1 MRWEGKRALI
11 TGGAGFIGSHL
22 AEELIKMNVDVNVLD
37 VISEANAKNLS
48 SLEGYNYI
56 ELDTANINDVKKLG
70 TDFDFIFHLGAI
82 AYPNTCELHPELAFQ
97 VNAQGTFNILNFA
110 LKNNLRKLVFTS
122 SAQLYGKYPIY
133 IPINEDHPINSVE
146 SVYNITKK
154 IGEDLCTQFYDK
166 YGLPLLI
173 LRFFNS
179 FGPRQSLDYF
189 MPTVITQALKHN
201 VIEIWNEKPT
211 RDFTYVKD
219 TVNSL
224 IKAAETSY
232 MVGPI
237 NIGSGKEINVGQ
249 VAKHMAE
256 EMGCELKVLNKDVV
270 GAMRMCCDNSKAK
283 RLLNWEA
290 KVDFR
295 EGLKNTID
303 WYKNNR

>member
-1 MRWEGKRALI
+1 MRWEGKNVLI
-11 TGGAGFIGSHL
+11 TGGAGFLGSHL
-22 AEELIKMNVDVNVLD
+22 TEELIKTNANVKILD
-37 VISEANAKNLS
+37 VVSPSNLKNLAT
-48 SLEGYNYI
+48 LEGYEYT
-56 ELDTANINDVKKLG
+56 EADTGNIDAVKKLG
-70 TDFDFIFHLGAI
+70 KDFDFIFQLGAV
-82 AYPNTCELHPELAFQ
+82 AYPNTCESNPEMAFR

-110 LKNNLRKLVFTS
+110 LNNNIRKLVFTS

-133 IPINEDHPINSVE
+133 LPINEDHPINSVE

-173 LRFFNS
+173 LRLFNS
-179 FGPRQSLDYF
+179 FGPRQALEYF
-189 MPTVITQALKHN
+189 MPTVITQALKN
-201 VIEIWNEKPT
+201 NLIEIWNEKPT

-219 TVNSL
+219 TVSAL
-224 IKAAETSY
+224 MKAAETSY

-283 RLLNWEA
+283 RLLDWET

-295 EGLKNTID
+295 DGLKTTID
-303 WYKNNR
+303 WYRNQK